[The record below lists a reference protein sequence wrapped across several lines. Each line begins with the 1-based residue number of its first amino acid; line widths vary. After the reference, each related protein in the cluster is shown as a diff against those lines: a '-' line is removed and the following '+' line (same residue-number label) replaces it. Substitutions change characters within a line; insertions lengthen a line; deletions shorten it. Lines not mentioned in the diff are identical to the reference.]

1 MVSVVGV
8 IDLQGGRR
16 YKMASL
22 EMSDD
27 EFVTQSRRRGRK
39 FSALLVLLSIACYS
53 MATMM
58 IEGKLDVAIKFAW
71 SSVAFAVAALSVLL
85 IIMPIHNLLRRKK
98 TK

>member
-1 MVSVVGV
+1 
-8 IDLQGGRR
+8 
-16 YKMASL
+16 MASL
-22 EMSDD
+22 
-27 EFVTQSRRRGRK
+27 RRGRK